1 MIPRRQYRVRPE
13 ERQVRPEEQPRT
25 GSDDELRALASHSLE
40 HNQKLFEELASL
52 RERVSRLEG
61 AQQMARAWGG
71 VAVAAVAAI
80 VGALL
85 GALLGAPLLGG

>member
-1 MIPRRQYRVRPE
+1 MIRRRQLRL
-13 ERQVRPEEQPRT
+13 RPEEQPST
-25 GSDDELRALASHSLE
+25 SSDEELRAIASHSLE

-61 AQQMARAWGG
+61 AQQMARAWGA

-80 VGALL
+80 AGAVLGVLL
-85 GALLGAPLLGG
+85 SARLPLLGG